1 MDDDFGLT
9 LRGRKS
15 DRKGDEKGGEQGEQG
30 EQGNRKEERQ
40 EISSSNQLYK
50 SENLPVV
57 KEEGEGEEEEEGRK
71 DMKNA
76 FQDQQEKTVS
86 IPNAIVMDERNQG
99 NTNSNPLSVSET
111 KHSIVMQNYLDS
123 LSRVVENTTYWDNDD
138 EEFSDMEEAMMMPN
152 PEYEPYIQMEPVP
165 GKDDEIPFQQGEIR
179 QLADDYY

>member
-1 MDDDFGLT
+1 
-9 LRGRKS
+9 
-15 DRKGDEKGGEQGEQG
+15 
-30 EQGNRKEERQ
+30 
-40 EISSSNQLYK
+40 
-50 SENLPVV
+50 
-57 KEEGEGEEEEEGRK
+57 
-71 DMKNA
+71 MKNA